1 MSQTSYLRLLAY
13 SGVQHILCCV
23 FALFFFVL
31 WYLLSVS
38 LDCPVLIAP
47 LVFSNVYLHYL
58 CLLWVQWCAT
68 HVVFLLCLS
77 FSCVPYVASFSG
89 FSIFDCPLRY
99 SLSGIPLQQSLSL
112 VFNRFVVPLASGNP
126 FKLYSSV
133 EELGLTSISEIPT
146 KEFKLHIQKKDVISG
161 IVSRWKN
168 LL

>member
-1 MSQTSYLRLLAY
+1 
-13 SGVQHILCCV
+13 
-23 FALFFFVL
+23 
-31 WYLLSVS
+31 
-38 LDCPVLIAP
+38 
-47 LVFSNVYLHYL
+47 
-58 CLLWVQWCAT
+58 
-68 HVVFLLCLS
+68 
-77 FSCVPYVASFSG
+77 
-89 FSIFDCPLRY
+89 
-99 SLSGIPLQQSLSL
+99 